1 MIVIPAKRTLPRAA
15 LAAAL
20 LLAAAPAAFADAPG
34 YDFMDMNR
42 PAQTPAPAQ
51 TQGASS
57 CAAASLAAPVID
69 LLAS

>member
-1 MIVIPAKRTLPRAA
+1 MTFLRATRSLPRAA

-20 LLAAAPAAFADAPG
+20 LLAAAPAAFADPPG
-34 YDFMDMNR
+34 YDFMDLNR
-42 PAQTPAPAQ
+42 PAPTPAPAQ
-51 TQGASS
+51 TQGTSN